1 MPNLLNQSFTK
12 DKYQLFSRFQTCLES
27 RFNDA
32 SLARTNVY
40 RCFNGYYEGLPGLVV
55 DRYADT
61 LVVSNHARKPEELAE
76 AVELYGRFIT
86 KSLPQVSSILVKTRH
101 SADSELRK
109 GQLVFGSS
117 LPESIQENGI
127 AYAVDLRLNQDDSF
141 YPDTRNLRLWLKE
154 NSQGKTVLNCF
165 AYTGTL
171 GIATLFGGAY
181 SLTQTD
187 LNENALA
194 VSERSYA
201 LNLFTQPMRT
211 LPMDYFKVAAA
222 LKSQKALFDLVI
234 IDAPFFSRTR
244 HGKVELLNE
253 WSRLIN
259 KARPLVA
266 HEGYMVV
273 INNALFTPGSQV
285 MKEIEEM
292 STSGF
297 VKFEQSIPVPA
308 DITGYPDTIVSRPSI
323 DPAPFNHP
331 TKISILSITRKDER
345 TV

>member
-1 MPNLLNQSFTK
+1 MLDKSFTK
-12 DKYQLFSRFQTCLES
+12 AKDELESLFQKCLEA
-27 RFNDA
+27 REGDA
-32 SLARTNVY
+32 SLGSTDVY
-40 RCFNGYYEGLPGLVV
+40 RLFNGYAEGLPGLVV
-55 DRYADT
+55 DRFTDT
-61 LVVSNHARKPEELAE
+61 ILISNHARKPEELVQ
-76 AVELYGRFIT
+76 AVELYSRFI
-86 KSLPQVSSILVKTRH
+86 KNSLPQVSSVLVKSRH
-101 SADSELRK
+101 SPDVELKK
-109 GQLVFGSS
+109 GQLIFGSA
-117 LPESIQENGI
+117 LPESVCENGI
-127 AYAVDLRLNQDDSF
+127 RYAVDLRLNQDDSF

-171 GIATLFGGAY
+171 GIAALSGGAR

-194 VSERSYA
+194 VSECSYA
-201 LNLFTQPMRT
+201 LNQFTQPMRT
-211 LPMDYFKVAAA
+211 LASDYFKVAAA
-222 LKSQKALFDLVI
+222 LKNQNALFDLVI

-244 HGKVELLNE
+244 HGKVDLLNE